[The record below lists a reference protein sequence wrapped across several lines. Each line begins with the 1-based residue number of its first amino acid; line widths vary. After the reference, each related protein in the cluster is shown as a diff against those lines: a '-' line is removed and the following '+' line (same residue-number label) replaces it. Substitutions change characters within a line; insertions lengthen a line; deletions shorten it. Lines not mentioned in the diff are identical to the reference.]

1 MTALLEVREI
11 FVRFGGVAA
20 VDGVS
25 FEARQGELLGLI
37 GPNGAGKTT
46 LMRAI
51 TGVIRPQSGSIRLAG
66 RDMAG
71 LATHRRVRLGLGL
84 SQQLVS
90 PFATMT
96 AAQNVALAAGY
107 RKTGAPLGALMQT
120 RRAPELAR
128 ARELLDLVGIA
139 SIADRLPGNLP
150 LGDLKRIEVARALAL
165 DPKLLLLDEPL
176 AGLNHIEAAA
186 LADTITGLN
195 GEGLTVVLIEHNLG
209 EVMRICSRLVVV
221 DNGRKLSEGP
231 PRQVMDEARV
241 RAAYLGEEAGDAA
254 A

>member
-1 MTALLEVREI
+1 MTALLEVRGVS
-11 FVRFGGVAA
+11 VRFGGVLA
-20 VDGVS
+20 VDDVS
-25 FEARQGELLGLI
+25 FEAEQGELLGLI

-46 LMRAI
+46 MMRAI
-51 TGVIRPQSGSIRLAG
+51 TGVVRPQSGAIRLGG

-71 LATHRRVRLGLGL
+71 LPTHKRVRLGLGL

-96 AAQNVALAAGY
+96 VAQNVALAAGY
-107 RKTGAPLGALMQT
+107 GKTRAPLAALVQM

-128 ARELLDLVGIA
+128 ARELLDLVGVA
-139 SIADRLPGNLP
+139 GIADQLPGNLP
-150 LGDLKRIEVARALAL
+150 LGDLKRVEVARALAL

-186 LADTITGLN
+186 LADTITALNKGGLS
-195 GEGLTVVLIEHNLG
+195 VVLIEHNLG
-209 EVMRICSRLVVV
+209 EVLRICSRLVVV
-221 DNGRKLSEGP
+221 DNGRKLSEGE
-231 PRQVMDEARV
+231 PRKVMNEPHV
-241 RAAYLGEEAGDAA
+241 RAAYLGEEVEDAA

>member
-1 MTALLEVREI
+1 MTALLEIREVT
-11 FVRFGGVAA
+11 VRFGGVLA

-25 FEARQGELLGLI
+25 FDAHRGELLGLI

-51 TGVIRPQSGSIRLAG
+51 TGVVRPKSGAISLDG
-66 RDMAG
+66 RDLNG
-71 LATHRRVRLGLGL
+71 LATHKRVRLGLGL

-96 AAQNVALAAGY
+96 PAQNVALAAGY
-107 RKTGAPLGALMQT
+107 RKTRGPLTALAQL
-120 RRAPELAR
+120 RRGPELAR
-128 ARELLDLVGIA
+128 ARELLDLVGVGA
-139 SIADRLPGNLP
+139 LADHKPGNLP

-186 LADTITGLN
+186 LADTITALN
-195 GEGLTVVLIEHNLG
+195 KDGLTVVLIEHNLG

-221 DNGRKLSEGP
+221 DNGRKLAEGP
-231 PRQVMDEARV
+231 PREVMDQAKV
-241 RAAYLGEEAGDAA
+241 RAAYLGEEVEDAA

>member
-1 MTALLEVREI
+1 MTALLEVRQVN
-11 FVRFGGVAA
+11 VRFGGVVA

-25 FEARQGELLGLI
+25 FDAEQGELLGLI

-46 LMRAI
+46 IMRAI
-51 TGVIRPQSGSIRLAG
+51 TGVIRPQSGSIHLVG

-71 LATHRRVRLGLGL
+71 LPTHKRVRLGLGL

-96 AAQNVALAAGY
+96 AVQNVALAAGY
-107 RKTGAPLGALMQT
+107 RKTGAPLAALAQL
-120 RRAPELAR
+120 RRAPELSR
-128 ARELLDLVGIA
+128 ARELLELVGVGGR
-139 SIADRLPGNLP
+139 ADQLPGNLP

-186 LADTITGLN
+186 LADTITALN
-195 GEGLTVVLIEHNLG
+195 KDGLTVVLIEHNLG

-221 DNGRKLSEGP
+221 DNGRKLSEGS
-231 PRQVMDEARV
+231 PREVMGEAQV
-241 RAAYLGEEAGDAA
+241 RAAYLGEEVEDAA

>member
-1 MTALLEVREI
+1 MSALLEIRGVS
-11 FVRFGGVAA
+11 VRFGGVLA
-20 VDGVS
+20 VDDVS
-25 FEARQGELLGLI
+25 FEAKQGELLGLI

-46 LMRAI
+46 IMRAI
-51 TGVIRPQSGSIRLAG
+51 TGVVRPQSGSILLAG
-66 RDMAG
+66 RNMTG

-107 RKTGAPLGALMQT
+107 RRTASPLAALMQT
-120 RRAPELAR
+120 GRGAELAR
-128 ARELLDLVGIA
+128 AHELLELVGVGGIA
-139 SIADRLPGNLP
+139 GQLPGNLP

-176 AGLNHIEAAA
+176 AGLNQIEAAA
-186 LADTITGLN
+186 LADTIAGLN
-195 GEGLTVVLIEHNLG
+195 GDGLTVVLIEHNLG

-231 PRQVMDEARV
+231 PRAVMDEPAV
-241 RAAYLGEEAGDAA
+241 RAAYLGEEVDDAA